1 MTAWGGSDIVLLM
14 LLGVMVVIITIR
26 VAAREYRLKQEA
38 LAKQARDP
46 IRRSASGG
54 STRRSR
60 GERSSSPGSAEGGL
74 AGR

>member
-38 LAKQARDP
+38 LAK
-46 IRRSASGG
+46 
-54 STRRSR
+54 
-60 GERSSSPGSAEGGL
+60 
-74 AGR
+74 